1 MKPADWSVGQLYLE
15 IKLMVKVLTSKDNR
29 ESFRRYG
36 YRTAAAVLL
45 LIFCIVLSSCGGA
58 GKRFRIE
65 AEESVMALDPNMGDW
80 QGGWKLSDG
89 SGSGPL
95 AAQVIALGKG
105 EYKANLLEAFDTEKK
120 TKPMGVLEGRLEDGA
135 VSLEGKARHGE
146 IDFDVKARIEGG
158 KFTGTFAG
166 GNADRKFTLN
176 RVFRVSPTMG
186 AKPPKGA
193 VVLFDGKD
201 FEEWKRATVKE
212 GESDAVSWELVD
224 DAMRVTKG
232 GGSIITRKKFADI
245 KLLHIE
251 FRSPFMPNAR
261 GQGRGNSGVYLQG
274 RYEVQMLDSY
284 GLKGE
289 SNECGGIYGVKAP
302 KVNMCAPPG
311 QWQTYDITFRAAT
324 AESKPTLTVRH
335 NDILIQDK
343 TEVGKT
349 TASGLGGKATEPAG
363 IYLQDHGNAVEY
375 RNIWL
380 IEQ

>member
-1 MKPADWSVGQLYLE
+1 ML
-15 IKLMVKVLTSKDNR
+15 KVLTGKDIR

-36 YRTAAAVLL
+36 CRTAAAVLL
-45 LIFCIVLSSCGGA
+45 LVFCIVLSSCGGTA
-58 GKRFRIE
+58 KRFRTE
-65 AEESVMALDPNMGDW
+65 AEESVMAMDPNMGDW

-212 GESDAVSWELVD
+212 GESDAVGWELVD
-224 DAMRVTKG
+224 EAMRVTKG

-251 FRSPFMPNAR
+251 FRGPFMPNAR

-274 RYEVQMLDSY
+274 RYEVQVLDSY

-380 IEQ
+380 VEQ